1 MHLQV
6 CGQLL
11 VDFREQ
17 LGEWGLTMSHLS
29 YQCTSLD
36 ADIIAAMSAGLPG
49 TVSVFRNLCAFAIQ
63 HHQASWNNVA
73 RVHEFALAK
82 PGFGILETGRG
93 YGTWCRKTHL
103 TRCCKSVVI
112 SHPFMVEF
120 QITTGGDDGMK
131 ITGFLHITG
140 SRPSILNGYS
150 IPLCHHK
157 SIEWTRCFFLQNSE
171 WCAIQWSILS
181 NYIYIY

>member
-17 LGEWGLTMSHLS
+17 LGEWGLTMSHL
-29 YQCTSLD
+29 
-36 ADIIAAMSAGLPG
+36 
-49 TVSVFRNLCAFAIQ
+49 NLCAAVPSSIISCVMKQ
-63 HHQASWNNVA
+63 RGKKGMEHGVGKPTWHVA
-73 RVHEFALAK
+73 L
-82 PGFGILETGRG
+82 
-93 YGTWCRKTHL
+93 
-103 TRCCKSVVI
+103 SVVI

-140 SRPSILNGYS
+140 SRPSILTGYS
-150 IPLCHHK
+150 IPLCHYK
-157 SIEWTRCFFLQNSE
+157 SVEWKRCFFLQGSE

-181 NYIYIY
+181 NYIYIFTSIIYIALIL